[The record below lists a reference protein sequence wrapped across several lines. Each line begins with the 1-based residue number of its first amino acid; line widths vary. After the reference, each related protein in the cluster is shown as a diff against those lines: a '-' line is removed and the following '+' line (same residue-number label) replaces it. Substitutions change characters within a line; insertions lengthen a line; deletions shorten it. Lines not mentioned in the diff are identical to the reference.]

1 MVQTFRCSSVKE
13 ICHFY
18 DKATGAEVAAALTAR
33 HRAASALKAGRLAPL
48 FVTFGTAISP
58 EVVQTATTT
67 ILQGPPF
74 HDDEQPNPQTAA
86 LPQRSL
92 NVDLGTSDS
101 RGRGRN

>member
-1 MVQTFRCSSVKE
+1 MQTFHCSLVIE
-13 ICHFY
+13 TCHFY
-18 DKATGAEVAAALTAR
+18 DKATGAEVTAALTAW
-33 HRAASALKAGRLAPL
+33 HTVGSGLKAGRLAPPICH
-48 FVTFGTAISP
+48 FWHCDFTRSRADCDHN
-58 EVVQTATTT
+58 